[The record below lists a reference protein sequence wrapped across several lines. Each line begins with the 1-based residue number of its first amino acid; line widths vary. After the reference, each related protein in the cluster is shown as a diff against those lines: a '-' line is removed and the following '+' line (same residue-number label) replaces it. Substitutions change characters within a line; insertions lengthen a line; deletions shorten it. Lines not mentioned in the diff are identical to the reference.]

1 MMGNTLKIDEVQ
13 NVLGASKK
21 KKGKKGRKRAKLSID
36 ERRYATDNAT
46 DENNNTNLPAIRQVS
61 QETVPHNDQSQ
72 NDIDQLY

>member
-1 MMGNTLKIDEVQ
+1 MGNTLKIDEVQ

-46 DENNNTNLPAIRQVS
+46 DENNNANLPAIRQVS

>member
-1 MMGNTLKIDEVQ
+1 MGNTLKIDEVQ
-13 NVLGASKK
+13 NALGASKK

-36 ERRYATDNAT
+36 ERKYATDNAT
-46 DENNNTNLPAIRQVS
+46 DENSNANLPAIRQVS

>member
-1 MMGNTLKIDEVQ
+1 MGNTLKIDEVQ

-36 ERRYATDNAT
+36 ERKYATDNAT

>member
-1 MMGNTLKIDEVQ
+1 MGNTLKIDEVQ

-36 ERRYATDNAT
+36 ERKYATDNAT

-61 QETVPHNDQSQ
+61 QETVPHNDQSH

>member
-1 MMGNTLKIDEVQ
+1 MGNTLKIDEVQ